1 MQSTARLD
9 SPEVF
14 RRWSAITTI
23 AAALEQRVWMVT
35 NRGVLV
41 PNVYCFLVAHPGV
54 GKTITI
60 SESERYY
67 MQIPEPH
74 KAPTSMTGASMIDAL
89 AKAKRFIP
97 TAKDPR
103 DPAGLAPLDYNS
115 MFITADE
122 ITAFMHKYDD
132 EVIGNMSAF
141 YDPREY
147 GHERRGN
154 DIKIKIKNPQLNVL
168 CGTTPSNLMKLM
180 PENAWEQGFTSRVVM
195 VFSDERKIGDD
206 FAKVD
211 TSLNSDLVHDL
222 RCISSAIG
230 EFKVTSGYQDAVN
243 EWRAGGELP
252 AVTHPKLL
260 HYSTRRRVHIYK
272 LSMVSAVDRSDVLLL
287 TRDDFNRALAW
298 LIEAEASMADIFLAG
313 ASNADQKAI
322 DEIHHY
328 VITSCVGGRKIS
340 SQRIVNFAKAR
351 IPLHSVE
358 RVITVMEKS
367 GLICQAGLDPRNK
380 NMILYAP
387 GVLGTGIDPTG
398 ELPLDG

>member
-1 MQSTARLD
+1 VQSTARLD

-60 SESERYY
+60 AESERYY

-115 MFITADE
+115 MYITADE

-206 FAKVD
+206 FKKVD
-211 TSLNSDLVHDL
+211 TSLNTDLVHDL
-222 RCISSAIG
+222 HGIASLVG
-230 EFKVTSGYQDAVN
+230 EFKVTSEYQSAVN
-243 EWRAGGELP
+243 EWRAAGEPP

-260 HYSTRRRVHIYK
+260 HYSTRRRVHLYK
-272 LSMVSAVDRSDVLLL
+272 LSIISAVDRSDVLLL
-287 TRDDFNRALAW
+287 TRADFDRALAW
-298 LIEAEASMADIFLAG
+298 LVEAEQSMADIFLAG

-328 VITSCVGGRKIS
+328 VITSCIGGRKIS
-340 SQRIVNFAKAR
+340 STRIVNFAKAR

-367 GLICQAGLDPRNK
+367 GLICQAGLDLKNK
-380 NMILYAP
+380 NVIMYAP
-387 GVLGTGIDPTG
+387 GVMGSEIDPLG
-398 ELPLDG
+398 ELPT